1 MLQLDNF
8 EFFRDTDAPRA
19 TIADARR
26 LIDVPRQVRLAGRQV
41 EIARPIK
48 YILLLIKPKQV
59 IYYDIL
65 N

>member
-48 YILLLIKPKQV
+48 YRV
-59 IYYDIL
+59 IY
-65 N
+65 